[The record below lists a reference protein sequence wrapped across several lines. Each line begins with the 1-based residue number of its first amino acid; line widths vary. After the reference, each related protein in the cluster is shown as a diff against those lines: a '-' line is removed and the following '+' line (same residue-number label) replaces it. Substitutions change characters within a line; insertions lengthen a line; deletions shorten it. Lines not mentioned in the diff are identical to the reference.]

1 MTNRRLYET
10 AETVVYD
17 PVAANRNATRAS
29 LHSLGFRNVDGAASL
44 DLLAD
49 RLRSKAPDLLIAEVA
64 GSEAETC
71 SLIQSMRQGTL
82 GENPFSIVIMTT
94 WRRDGTIVGQV
105 LNSGADDLVARPV
118 STANLGERIRLL
130 CERRKG
136 FVVTSD
142 YIGPDRRRD
151 PRGNGTECLEVPNPL
166 KFKGQDTV
174 SEDEAFRLF
183 AEAVQTGKEKINLEK
198 LRRDSVQLCL
208 QWKMLEQRTPGARDF
223 CDILG
228 RIDRITSEMLRR
240 AVAANQ
246 DNVVEW
252 CESLTESAKAIA
264 NILEISRKS
273 GTPGDIKA
281 PLGLLGH
288 AAMALGQMFA
298 PGETTPAQLVE
309 LDEIVSRKTK
319 SFAA

>member
-10 AETVVYD
+10 AETLVYD

-49 RLRSKAPDLLIAEVA
+49 RIRSRSPDLLIAEVA
-64 GSEAETC
+64 GSETETC
-71 SLIQSMRQGTL
+71 ALVQSLRQGTL
-82 GENPFSIVIMTT
+82 GENPFVMVIMTT

-118 STANLGERIRLL
+118 STANLGERVRLL
-130 CERRKG
+130 SERRKG

-151 PRGNGTECLEVPNPL
+151 PRGSGSECLEVPNPL
-166 KFKGQDTV
+166 KFKANDSV
-174 SEDEAFRLF
+174 AEDETIKRL
-183 AEAVQTGKEKINLEK
+183 ADAVHSGKEKINLEK

-208 QWKMLEQRTPGARDF
+208 QWKMLDQRTPGARDF
-223 CDILG
+223 SDILG
-228 RIDRITSEMLRR
+228 RIQRIASEMVRR

-246 DNVVEW
+246 EGVVEW
-252 CESLTESAKAIA
+252 CESVAESAKTIGQLMELAKKTRPWRWVRCLHPA
-264 NILEISRKS
+264 KLRPRNWSSSTVSSR
-273 GTPGDIKA
+273 
-281 PLGLLGH
+281 
-288 AAMALGQMFA
+288 
-298 PGETTPAQLVE
+298 
-309 LDEIVSRKTK
+309 
-319 SFAA
+319 

>member
-1 MTNRRLYET
+1 MTNKRLYET
-10 AETVVYD
+10 AETLVYD

-29 LHSLGFRNVDGAASL
+29 LHALGFRNVEGSASL
-44 DLLAD
+44 ELLAE
-49 RLRSKAPDLLIAEVA
+49 RLRSRSPALLIAEVA

-71 SLIQSMRQGTL
+71 ALVQSVRQGTL
-82 GENPFSIVIMTT
+82 GENPFVVVIMTT

-118 STANLGERIRLL
+118 STANLSDRIRLL
-130 CERRKG
+130 AERRKG

-151 PRGNGTECLEVPNPL
+151 PRGNGSECLEIPNPL
-166 KFKGQDTV
+166 KFKGNDSVT
-174 SEDEAFRLF
+174 EEETIKRL
-183 AEAVQTGKEKINLEK
+183 AEAVHSGKEKINLEK

-208 QWKMLEQRTPGARDF
+208 QWKMLDQRTPNARDF
-223 CDILG
+223 GEILA
-228 RIDRITSEMLRR
+228 RIEHIASEMLRR

-246 DNVVEW
+246 EGVVEW
-252 CESLTESAKAIA
+252 CDSLAESTKTIAQLMELAK
-264 NILEISRKS
+264 KS
-273 GTPGDIKA
+273 GTLGDYKA

-298 PGETTPAQLVE
+298 PGETAPAQLVE
-309 LDEIVSRKTK
+309 LDQIVSRKTK
-319 SFAA
+319 SYAA